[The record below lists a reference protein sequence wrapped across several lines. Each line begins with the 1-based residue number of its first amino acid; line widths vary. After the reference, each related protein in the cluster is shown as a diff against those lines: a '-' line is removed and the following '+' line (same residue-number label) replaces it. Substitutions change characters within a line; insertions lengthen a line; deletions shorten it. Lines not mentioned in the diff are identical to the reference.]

1 MRNKYSAKKVI
12 IDNIKFDSKAE
23 ARKYN
28 ELKLLLRAGKIKT
41 LELQP
46 KFKILDS
53 NTYRCNFTKTNK
65 TKISDLY
72 YTPDFAYITR
82 VGAYVVVE
90 VKGVKTEAYQIRKK
104 MFLNL
109 MKEFEVSEFHEIV
122 KNKVQIFKGKI

>member
-1 MRNKYSAKKVI
+1 MRNKFGAKKVT

-23 ARKYN
+23 AKKYQ
-28 ELKLLLRAGKIKT
+28 ELKLLLRAKKIKN
-41 LELQP
+41 LNLQP

-53 NTYRCNFTKTNK
+53 AIYECNFTKNNK

-72 YTPDFAYITR
+72 YTPDFAYTTLDNKIIII
-82 VGAYVVVE
+82 E

-109 MKEFEVSEFHEIV
+109 MKSYEVSEFHEIV
-122 KNKVQIFKGKI
+122 KNDIKIYKV